1 MPSELER
8 PAASPRGFLLEWLSS
23 QGLGVLCGQATVLLL
38 ALGSILLAATRD
50 GASAGIGMDDFR
62 GFLVEPSLVHVWFYL
77 LVPVLG
83 LYALNALLASW
94 NSVTS
99 RWRSGLRSPAAYAAP
114 VIHVAFLVALF
125 AHLVGGLG
133 STEQGRVVVGP
144 SWGDLGDGRQA
155 RLVELDV
162 EPLPDGGIK
171 QVRATVE
178 IRDPGG
184 GLSTAIIGYNGPLS
198 SGLGSDL
205 FLLLGPGEVSAA
217 ARLVRGRDRCEVDL
231 ESRCNLAGAQVRLLY
246 LHPSRRPGMSPLA
259 RLRVRTAP
267 DAPAED
273 FWLSRGHPR
282 QLADG
287 STLILEEVTSRPAI
301 HLRRRHAPGNPWALL
316 ATILFVL
323 GMGMMWRRFL

>member
-1 MPSELER
+1 MPSELDR
-8 PAASPRGFLLEWLSS
+8 PAAPPRGSRLDWLSS

-62 GFLVEPSLVHVWFYL
+62 GFLVEPSLVHGWFYL

-94 NSVTS
+94 NSVAS
-99 RWRSGLRSPAAYAAP
+99 RWQSGLRSPPAYAAP

-125 AHLVGGLG
+125 AHLVGGIG
-133 STEQGRVVVGP
+133 SAEQGRVLVGP
-144 SWGDLGDGRQA
+144 SWAELGDGREA

-171 QVRATVE
+171 QVRAAVE
-178 IRDPGG
+178 IRDPEGA
-184 GLSTAIIGYNGPLS
+184 LSTAIVGYNGPLS

-205 FLLLGPGEVSAA
+205 LLLLGPGEVPAA
-217 ARLVRGRDRCEVDL
+217 ARLVRGRHRCQVDL
-231 ESRCNLAGAQVRLLY
+231 ESRCELGGAQVRLLY
-246 LHPSRRPGMSPLA
+246 LHPPERRGRGPLA

-267 DAPAED
+267 DAAAED
-273 FWLSRGHPR
+273 FWLSQGHPR
-282 QLADG
+282 QLPDG
-287 STLILEEVTSRPAI
+287 SVLVLEDVASRPAI

-316 ATILFVL
+316 STILLVL
-323 GMGMMWRRFL
+323 GMGMMWRRFF